1 MDLTPDGL
9 DTDIYV
15 SVSDDQGA
23 TWSPRSRVAESL
35 GGVDRFNHWLATD
48 PGTGVVNASFYD
60 TRNDST
66 GGRFETDVYLSQSGC
81 GVSVAPSLRVTDAKS
96 HQHDGDVLVGCNS
109 IHVRGQ

>member
-1 MDLTPDGL
+1 M

-48 PGTGVVNASFYD
+48 PVTGLVNVSFYD

-66 GGRFETDVYLSQSGC
+66 GVRAATASRASCRASRRAGSRAC
-81 GVSVAPSLRVTDAKS
+81 GVPALARRAELFALAD
-96 HQHDGDVLVGCNS
+96 
-109 IHVRGQ
+109 RG